1 MRQSLA
7 IVFAAC
13 LIVGCASPIS
23 DEAEQGLAKPV
34 NCDTGAADIAA
45 LEAEKASVADQTVA
59 GVKSVVPASAVM
71 GILAGTTK
79 DKAKVATGVYNQ
91 ELEDK
96 IAEIKATCG
105 L

>member
-13 LIVGCASPIS
+13 LIVGCAAPIS
-23 DEAEQGLAKPV
+23 DEAKQGLAKPV

-45 LEAEKASVADQTVA
+45 LESEKASVAEQTAA
-59 GVKSVVPASAVM
+59 GVRSVVPAAAIGGLLM
-71 GILAGTTK
+71 GTTK

-96 IAEIKATCG
+96 IAEIKTTCG